1 MNSRFKEKYEKEI
14 VPLLSKEL
22 GIDNKMALPKISKV
36 IVNMGIGDTLKN
48 KELVENSAKDLASI
62 TGQKPQMR
70 LAKVSVASFGI
81 RRGMLVGLKVT
92 LRKEKMYAF
101 LDKLFSV
108 TLPRLRDFRGLSVDS
123 FDAHGNYTLG
133 LTENSIFPEID
144 TAKSQIRGLE
154 VTIVTNTDNKEVSK
168 RLLEL
173 MGTPFEKVSAENKG
187 QRTKEKN

>member
-101 LDKLFSV
+101 
-108 TLPRLRDFRGLSVDS
+108 
-123 FDAHGNYTLG
+123 
-133 LTENSIFPEID
+133 
-144 TAKSQIRGLE
+144 
-154 VTIVTNTDNKEVSK
+154 
-168 RLLEL
+168 
-173 MGTPFEKVSAENKG
+173 
-187 QRTKEKN
+187 